1 MGPRLSSGPMMVSAS
16 AGATRYG
23 RVPRGARLPSP
34 LPRSWVPRRGVMS
47 RFHMD
52 SSRGN
57 DGLMTIKEF
66 SRPGDS
72 AYLAWLDVHPDG
84 YVINTEPGGRGY
96 ARLHRAICDT
106 IRNRPPFTGPS

>member
-1 MGPRLSSGPMMVSAS
+1 
-16 AGATRYG
+16 
-23 RVPRGARLPSP
+23 
-34 LPRSWVPRRGVMS
+34 MS
-47 RFHMD
+47 RFHID

-66 SRPGDS
+66 SRPGDDS

>member
-1 MGPRLSSGPMMVSAS
+1 
-16 AGATRYG
+16 
-23 RVPRGARLPSP
+23 
-34 LPRSWVPRRGVMS
+34 
-47 RFHMD
+47 
-52 SSRGN
+52 
-57 DGLMTIKEF
+57 MTIKEF

-106 IRNRPPFTGPS
+106 IRNRPPFTGS